1 MFTKNSYLTLL
12 ATLGLLHSTI
22 AQTITRLDRSK
33 ISPSALDHK
42 IKLPPAKQVD
52 L

>member
-1 MFTKNSYLTLL
+1 MSDNRFVTGNI
-12 ATLGLLHSTI
+12 TI
-22 AQTITRLDRSK
+22 M
-33 ISPSALDHK
+33 